1 MPEVKETSRF
11 ARLSAPF
18 GNEVGGIINFLDEIK
33 LWEISEGEIPT
44 QFYTFNTMLKV
55 YTLAFKFVTAVA
67 LIGNFFDILGY
78 FWGVKLTPV
87 WYAII
92 FFLLYQRYYGAFNSF
107 GLTVYR
113 TVITIAVITL
123 FLVDNGFKLL
133 VEVGLRKLLL
143 LSSFPELTSS
153 IPSYSPEFYHFVYLV
168 TLFLP
173 KKGFEGTK
181 TKKLYSDEIVE
192 ISTEEY
198 EKLVSTEGLGTKR
211 REKVSNQPIVKLSPK
226 KTNTLKLEKN
236 ESPKAVIEK
245 TEAKGE
251 TPSDECSAEKIKD
264 IIKGK
269 IDESFD
275 VFIWDK
281 QLYVLKS
288 LIPNCLQEGLKVKIS
303 KNGEVLKEG
312 IYLRFKANEVL
323 SSEEFKSIMRERFKN
338 SEKRKRF
345 QGLKVEVLGRN

>member
-1 MPEVKETSRF
+1 MPEGKETSRF
-11 ARLSAPF
+11 ARLSTPF
-18 GNEVGGIINFLDEIK
+18 ADEAGGIINYLDEIK
-33 LWEISEGEIPT
+33 LWEISEGEIPP
-44 QFYTFNTMLKV
+44 QFYTFNNMWKV
-55 YTLAFKFVTAVA
+55 YTLAFKFITAVA
-67 LIGNFFDILGY
+67 LIGNLFDILGY

-87 WYAII
+87 WYAIV
-92 FFLLYQRYYGAFNSF
+92 FFFLYQRYYGAFSSF

-133 VEVGLRKLLL
+133 IEVGLKKLLL
-143 LSSFPELTSS
+143 LSSFPELASY
-153 IPSYSPEFYHFVYLV
+153 IPPYSPEFYHFVYLV

-173 KKGFEGTK
+173 KKGFEETK

-192 ISTEEY
+192 ISAEEY
-198 EKLVSTEGLGTKR
+198 EKLVSTEGLGTKIQ
-211 REKVSNQPIVKLSPK
+211 EKVSNQTIVKLLPK
-226 KTNTLKLEKN
+226 KVNVPKLQN
-236 ESPKAVIEK
+236 SESSRVEIEE
-245 TEAKGE
+245 TEIKE
-251 TPSDECSAEKIKD
+251 DTPSKKCSPEKIKD

-281 QLYVLKS
+281 QLYVLRS
-288 LIPNCLQEGLKVKIS
+288 LIPNCLEEGLKIKIS

-323 SSEEFKSIMRERFKN
+323 SSEEFKSLMRERFKN
-338 SEKRKRF
+338 PEKRKQF
-345 QGLKVEVLGRN
+345 QGLKVEVLGRD